1 MRGVHDT
8 MVASRQRHPDALE
21 GHSLKA
27 VCERELNISLDKSQQ
42 TSDWAQRPL
51 TLEQLEYA
59 ALDAE
64 VLLLLHNLSFR

>member
-1 MRGVHDT
+1 